1 LSKQDLIE
9 TTTKEG
15 PKSRKKIGLMSG
27 AAAALVIPGLLGAFA
42 LPAQADTVPADTT
55 SSTSATVAP
64 AAAPKPA
71 PAPAKKVVKKR
82 PTRMQV
88 VVSTAKHYFGVR
100 YRFGGA
106 TPAGFDCSGL
116 TKYVYAHI
124 GVRLAHS
131 ARAQLHAGHGVSK
144 RAARPG
150 DLIVFNGGK
159 HVGIWINSHT
169 MIDAPKPGSRVG
181 FHRIYTSAYSIRQL

>member
-1 LSKQDLIE
+1 
-9 TTTKEG
+9 
-15 PKSRKKIGLMSG
+15 MSG

-42 LPAQADTVPADTT
+42 LPAQADTVPADPT
-55 SSTSATVAP
+55 SSTSTTVAP
-64 AAAPKPA
+64 AAPVAAPKPA

-82 PTRMQV
+82 PSRMQV
-88 VVSTAKHYFGVR
+88 VVSTAEHYFGVR

-124 GVRLAHS
+124 GIRLSHS
-131 ARAQLHAGHGVSK
+131 ARAQLHAGHAVSH
-144 RAARPG
+144 RAARAG

-169 MIDAPKPGSRVG
+169 MIDAPKPGGRVG
-181 FHRIYTSAYSIRQL
+181 FHRIYTSAYSVRRV